1 MSTPGRK
8 FEVEAMFCT
17 WFEISHTN
25 NKTDRGASNVC
36 LGFSSVREHKL
47 NAPLKDVQP
56 RWLSNGIVEYVDS
69 MHRNL
74 CKSLKRDFIPTQ
86 DAAGNAAVLIEQEVN
101 VVSINSFP

>member
-17 WFEISHTN
+17 WLEISHTN

-74 CKSLKRDFIPTQ
+74 SLY
-86 DAAGNAAVLIEQEVN
+86 
-101 VVSINSFP
+101 VSTVKYQLKMNPSTYLLDMLYKVPH